1 MEPGPKR
8 DFSDFNPFSLKESGS
23 SPPKDRVILHCDLNN
38 FYASVE
44 CLDKPYLKNRPVA
57 VCGDPERRHGIV
69 LAKNEP
75 AKRFGIQTGEPL
87 CVAKAKCPAI
97 LFLPAHPASYKE
109 YSQKLRR
116 LYRRYTDQ
124 IESFGIDEC
133 FLDVTGSLGLFGTG
147 EQIAN
152 ELRTAAKA
160 TTGLTISAGVSFNK
174 TFSKMGSDYKKPDA
188 TTLISRNNYKEL
200 LWPLPVENML
210 FAGRATAENML
221 KRGYKVYGISR
232 RGGDVENVV
241 SLCADVT
248 DEQEIAKAV
257 DTVMAES
264 GRIDVLINNA
274 GFGISG
280 AAELTESSASHAQLE
295 LNVFGMDNVT
305 RAVLPVMRAQGGGRI
320 VCMSSIAGIVPIPF
334 QLWYSVSK
342 AAVIAYVLALQNE
355 VRPFN
360 ISVCAIMPGDIAS
373 GFTDARHKS
382 AAGDDV
388 YSGRIERSV
397 TVMEH
402 DERTG
407 MTPEFAGNFVA
418 KYALKKRSRPL
429 VAMGAAYKGAAVL
442 VKLLPRRTSNW
453 IVGRIYAK

>member
-210 FAGRATAENML
+210 FAGRATA
-221 KRGYKVYGISR
+221 R
-232 RGGDVENVV
+232 
-241 SLCADVT
+241 
-248 DEQEIAKAV
+248 
-257 DTVMAES
+257 
-264 GRIDVLINNA
+264 
-274 GFGISG
+274 
-280 AAELTESSASHAQLE
+280 
-295 LNVFGMDNVT
+295 
-305 RAVLPVMRAQGGGRI
+305 
-320 VCMSSIAGIVPIPF
+320 
-334 QLWYSVSK
+334 K
-342 AAVIAYVLALQNE
+342 AASF
-355 VRPFN
+355 R
-360 ISVCAIMPGDIAS
+360 
-373 GFTDARHKS
+373 
-382 AAGDDV
+382 
-388 YSGRIERSV
+388 YS
-397 TVMEH
+397 H
-402 DERTG
+402 HWRTG
-407 MTPEFAGNFVA
+407 PDTAE
-418 KYALKKRSRPL
+418 
-429 VAMGAAYKGAAVL
+429 GA
-442 VKLLPRRTSNW
+442 
-453 IVGRIYAK
+453 